1 MSAGTGF
8 TLVMVFLLMVL
19 KVLMFLIVLLYH
31 AEIAFFHPFAIECQ
45 SGAARARAA
54 AFIQ

>member
-8 TLVMVFLLMVL
+8 TLVMVFL
-19 KVLMFLIVLLYH
+19 LIVLLYH